1 MVLLLQY
8 CYCNIAVQLYYC
20 DMITSTSIILNT
32 THRMDSDLLEEY
44 VKHSPVYSVSVWG
57 WAQEVSICKYVQ
69 FLQQQHFTFINQL
82 NVWL

>member
-20 DMITSTSIILNT
+20 NMITSIMLNT

-82 NVWL
+82 NVRL